1 MPYSYHKEG
10 DKYVVTKKDTGKE
23 VGRTKGTKEALKKYL
38 AALHINANEG
48 KNNTM
53 KKTELKAM
61 IQEVIKEVINE
72 YSVYQGDVSKIKPE
86 ATPKEGEI
94 YLKDLKIGDKFSAGK
109 SEYIVVKPDLGNSG
123 VEVKYADGTGNM
135 KFRGSAIVKVLSE
148 QTVSNKITE
157 AYVPNNIKEFAK
169 RKGAS
174 SLVNT
179 VAGWAEKVG
188 KGIRGGTAI
197 GKNYDT
203 LILDMGY
210 QTADIYINTE
220 DGTIELYGEPVRNF
234 NEFKKV
240 WLDQMT
246 ADEMEK
252 DASQFRR
259 ETGVDESVDYDTAV
273 AYRITVPGNRD
284 EAMTSIKTLLDNL
297 TIGKSKKFPEVKV
310 TLLSSKGNP
319 QDLILKLNGPG
330 AFSMSKD
337 IKARPE
343 LKNMKVKKYSPQ
355 LTKIS

>member
-48 KNNTM
+48 KTNEASTLTKVARKIGWDKDWTPKEYAAQIKSLPDNTLISWAKDAIKHKGIPNTPLAFQQKLVKIEMAKRGLSLKENTM
-53 KKTELKAM
+53 KKSELKAM
-61 IQEVIKEVINE
+61 IQEIIKEVI
-72 YSVYQGDVSKIKPE
+72 
-86 ATPKEGEI
+86 
-94 YLKDLKIGDKFSAGK
+94 
-109 SEYIVVKPDLGNSG
+109 
-123 VEVKYADGTGNM
+123 
-135 KFRGSAIVKVLSE
+135 SE

-157 AYVPNNIKEFAK
+157 ANVPDNIKQFAK
-169 RKGAS
+169 RKGVS

-188 KGIRGGTAI
+188 KRITGGTAI
-197 GKNYDT
+197 GKNYST

-210 QTADIYINTE
+210 QTADIYIDTE
-220 DGTIELYGEPVRNF
+220 EGTIELYGEPVRNF
-234 NEFKKV
+234 NEFNKV
-240 WLDQMT
+240 WLNQMT
-246 ADEMEK
+246 ADEIEK
-252 DASQFRR
+252 DDAQFRR
-259 ETGVDESVDYDTAV
+259 EAGVDESVDYDTAV

-284 EAMTSIKTLLDNL
+284 EAMVNIKGLLDNL

-310 TLLSSKGNP
+310 TLLPSKGNP

-343 LKNMKVKKYSPQ
+343 LKSVKVKKYTPQ
-355 LTKIS
+355 LTKLS

>member
-1 MPYSYHKEG
+1 MPYEIKKSGEG
-10 DKYVVTKKDTGKE
+10 FKVFKKGTSKAFSKSPMTKK
-23 VGRTKGTKEALKKYL
+23 EADAQLK
-38 AALHINANEG
+38 ALYANTNEG
-48 KNNTM
+48 KTNTM
-53 KKTELKAM
+53 KKSELTKM
-61 IQEVIKEVINE
+61 IQEIIKEVINE

-86 ATPKEGEI
+86 ETPKEGEV

-109 SEYIVVKPDLGNSG
+109 SEYIVVNPDLGNSG

-148 QTVSNKITE
+148 QAVSNKITE
-157 AYVPNNIKEFAK
+157 ANVPDNIKQFAK
-169 RKGAS
+169 RKGVS

-179 VAGWAEKVG
+179 VAGWAEKAG
-188 KGIRGGTAI
+188 KKITGGTAI
-197 GKNYDT
+197 GKNYST

-220 DGTIELYGEPVRNF
+220 NGTIELYGEPVRNF

-246 ADEMEK
+246 ADEIEK
-252 DASQFRR
+252 DNNQFRR
-259 ETGVDESVDYDTAV
+259 EAGVDESVDYDTAV
-273 AYRITVPGNRD
+273 AYRLTVPGNRD
-284 EAMTSIKTLLDNL
+284 EAMISIKALLDNL
-297 TIGKSKKFPEVKV
+297 TTGKSKKFPEVKV
-310 TLLSSKGNP
+310 TMLPSKGNP
-319 QDLILKLNGPG
+319 NDLILKLNGPG

-343 LKNMKVKKYSPQ
+343 LKGVKISKYTPQ